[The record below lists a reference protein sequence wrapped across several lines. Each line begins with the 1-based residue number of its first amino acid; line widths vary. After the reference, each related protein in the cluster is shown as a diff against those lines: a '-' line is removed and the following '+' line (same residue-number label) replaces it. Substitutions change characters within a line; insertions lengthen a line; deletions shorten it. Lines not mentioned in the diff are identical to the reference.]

1 MMKISMITTQKSWL
15 KFLLLIG
22 LFCLYF
28 LYLIDHYGIEDGG
41 MVTLLTWSFFV
52 LCTPVADAGFLL
64 DFPIR
69 LLYNIKMIH
78 TEILVWGLAIV
89 ISGSAVLFSPNI
101 FEMNALM
108 QIFHA
113 ILIHPIPYW
122 LIIFL
127 CGIGT
132 FLSIFMGD
140 QIFDVVESKG
150 KRFNRSFFY
159 KLSMLLA
166 LILSISY
173 LYYRLLQSLNIAF

>member
-69 LLYNIKMIH
+69 LLYKVKMLH
-78 TEILVWGLAIV
+78 TEVIVWLLAICF
-89 ISGSAVLFSPNI
+89 SLFGALYYPEV

-108 QIFHA
+108 KI
-113 ILIHPIPYW
+113 
-122 LIIFL
+122 
-127 CGIGT
+127 
-132 FLSIFMGD
+132 
-140 QIFDVVESKG
+140 
-150 KRFNRSFFY
+150 
-159 KLSMLLA
+159 
-166 LILSISY
+166 
-173 LYYRLLQSLNIAF
+173 